1 MCCKVLLDAQA
12 NAMLGD
18 ILLNEGK
25 ASFSNFL
32 KAIKEKEQKE
42 KHKVEEGPT
51 TQADDLI
58 HFRQLRSNAAQGGDI
73 DLDDGS
79 DLARAT
85 GGGAGSD
92 YSSELSH
99 VYQLSGFAD
108 PVYAEALVTVHDY
121 DIVLDILVINR
132 THDTLSQLTV
142 EIATMGDMKIVERP
156 QTYTLGPQDQTTI
169 RASIKVSSTETG
181 HIFGTLVYENAAT
194 GEKGYINLNDIHMD
208 IMDYI
213 RPAFCTDEVFRSM
226 WAEFEWENKV
236 AISTTISALVEFLDH
251 IIASTNMRCL
261 TPFDREAKSTFVAA
275 NLYARSV
282 FGEDAL
288 VNVSVEKKE
297 DGDGKLAGYIRI
309 RSKTQGIA
317 LSLGDR
323 ITSVQRA
330 LPEAK

>member
-1 MCCKVLLDAQA
+1 
-12 NAMLGD
+12 
-18 ILLNEGK
+18 
-25 ASFSNFL
+25 
-32 KAIKEKEQKE
+32 
-42 KHKVEEGPT
+42 
-51 TQADDLI
+51 
-58 HFRQLRSNAAQGGDI
+58 
-73 DLDDGS
+73 
-79 DLARAT
+79 
-85 GGGAGSD
+85 
-92 YSSELSH
+92 
-99 VYQLSGFAD
+99 
-108 PVYAEALVTVHDY
+108 VTVHDY